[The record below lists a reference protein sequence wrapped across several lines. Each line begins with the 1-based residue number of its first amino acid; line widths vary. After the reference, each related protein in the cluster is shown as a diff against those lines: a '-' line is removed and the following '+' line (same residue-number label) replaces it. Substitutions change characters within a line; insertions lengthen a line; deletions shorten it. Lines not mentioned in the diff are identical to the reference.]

1 MKKVT
6 LILTAA
12 MLLAIFGFT
21 SCSSDNKKNEIEDV
35 DLGLNIGNPKLDNKS
50 GGVYF
55 VSTYAGEYIFRLNLK
70 NGNNLMICEMFHD
83 DKYSDLT
90 AEKRDWE
97 VGENLTL
104 FQFSKDNIQLL
115 ISLDQDGEPQ
125 SKFLYNDEVWETVAY
140 KSTAK
145 EPVKVYSGVDI
156 SNYDFVDNKPKMQY
170 EDIVLMVVI
179 NKSYFYGSKSL
190 NYLSDYLYTP
200 ELMTFTKYSKTHFTI
215 INPEYPIYPD
225 YANNENTWYREAE
238 YDENKIYSYIYE
250 DDYDGAEYILELFRR
265 FQ

>member
-1 MKKVT
+1 MKNVI

-12 MLLAIFGFT
+12 CFFAIIGFT
-21 SCSSDNKKNEIEDV
+21 SCSSDNKKNEVEDV

-70 NGNNLMICEMFHD
+70 NGNDLMICEMFHD

-104 FQFSKDNIQLL
+104 FEFSKDNIQLL

-125 SKFLYNDEVWETVAY
+125 SKFLYNDQVWETVVY

-145 EPVKVYSGVDI
+145 EPVKIYSGTTESFYEEKIEFKSSWDEVMI
-156 SNYDFVDNKPKMQY
+156 LKNKH
-170 EDIVLMVVI
+170 
-179 NKSYFYGSKSL
+179 YFYGLIQSGLTHEDYCTIFKEITKLKDNKLTYDVPDHPNDPEGNYAWERTVDYSETELKL
-190 NYLSDYLYTP
+190 N
-200 ELMTFTKYSKTHFTI
+200 I
-215 INPEYPIYPD
+215 I
-225 YANNENTWYREAE
+225 
-238 YDENKIYSYIYE
+238 E
-250 DDYDGAEYILELFRR
+250 DLGDYDGTWILNHLLLRR